1 MQTLI
6 TKQVKVLNKLKLAV
20 TRIRIGIKLN
30 TAGENRRNM
39 TNTNISKDV
48 GEKGRMQLNYAI

>member
-1 MQTLI
+1 M
-6 TKQVKVLNKLKLAV
+6 NKLKLAV

-48 GEKGRMQLNYAI
+48 GEKGRMQLNYAV